1 LETIVKAKILTGK
14 REFRVTYDKT
24 SEMLVIEATKQPDKG
39 KANTEIV
46 KELKKKFKTEV
57 MIVSGLKSRE
67 KMIKLGLSKEQLLQI
82 IENTN

>member
-14 REFRVTYDKT
+14 KEFRVTFDKAK
-24 SEMLVIEATKQPDKG
+24 ELLIVEATKQPDKG
-39 KANTEIV
+39 KTNKEIV
-46 KELKKKFKTEV
+46 KELSKKLKTEV

-67 KMIKLGLSKEQLLQI
+67 KILRIEMPKEQLLQI